1 LLRSPPDRRD
11 LARSLLPGVHP
22 SRLAPSIGAFVKL
35 RSRISFAAFTIAA
48 LSLAPSAAWAETVEL
63 FPVGGTAEGST
74 LTMAAS
80 HIRQTITALGH
91 TVVEGSGTRPT
102 TAAEFTAAAS
112 SSNAVYVVIADIEPH
127 PGHYGL
133 HVWVGSVDA
142 QRVEELMVDVL
153 YDDEDAR
160 LRDVLGSMLRPQ
172 GLADDALRLS
182 AEETDAERARRLAA
196 EEAARQ
202 AEAERQ
208 RQADADAAAAAE
220 AQRRADEAEAA
231 RVADE
236 ERQRREQ
243 AEREAAEAAQHTWEN
258 RPLYGAGGAW
268 MVQIGGAGG
277 GAIQYANHNPHVPD
291 GGALGLVQARIGRT
305 IDGTGGLELRGGAD
319 VFFGLGAG
327 LDLMIGATYQFTPF
341 VEPIHIGAIA
351 ELGLSIAFQGPRDV
365 GFVFRAGAVVSW
377 NPVDHLYFE
386 LALPEL
392 GVMTNGTGELVFG
405 GALRIGYRFD

>member
-1 LLRSPPDRRD
+1 M
-11 LARSLLPGVHP
+11 
-22 SRLAPSIGAFVKL
+22 KT
-35 RSRISFAAFTIAA
+35 RSRISVTLFTIAA
-48 LSLAPSAAWAETVEL
+48 WLLPGSALAETVEV

-74 LTMAAS
+74 LTMAQTHLRS
-80 HIRQTITALGH
+80 TITALGH
-91 TVVEGSGTRPT
+91 TIVDGSGTRPT
-102 TAAEFTAAAS
+102 TAAEFVAAATGAH
-112 SSNAVYVVIADIEPH
+112 AVYVVIADIEPH

-142 QRVEELMVDVL
+142 NRVEELFVDVL
-153 YDDEDAR
+153 YEDEDAR

-202 AEAERQ
+202 AELDRQ
-208 RQADADAAAAAE
+208 RQAEADAAAAAE

-231 RVADE
+231 RLADE
-236 ERQRREQ
+236 QRQREE
-243 AEREAAEAAQHTWEN
+243 AAAREAAEAAQHSWDQ

-277 GAIQYANHNPHVPD
+277 GGVIYGPHNEHVPG
-291 GGALGLVQARIGRT
+291 GGALGLVQARVGRA
-305 IDGTGGLELRGGAD
+305 IEGTGGLELRAGAD
-319 VFFGLGAG
+319 VFFGLGTG
-327 LDLMIGATYQFTPF
+327 LDLMVGATYQLTPF
-341 VEPIHIGAIA
+341 TEPIHIGVIA
-351 ELGLSIAFQGPRDV
+351 ELGVSIAFSGAKDA
-365 GFVFRAGAVVSW
+365 GFVFRAGAVASW
-377 NPVDHLYFE
+377 NPTGGLYFE

-392 GVMTNGTGELVFG
+392 GVMTNGSGALVFG